1 MPKYSV
7 PITFWGTIEAENAD
21 EAWQIVSDGLSIK
34 CGVFENTMVA
44 IGMTDTEHLH
54 DEVEELDE

>member
-7 PITFWGTIEAENAD
+7 PINFWGTIEAESA
-21 EAWQIVSDGLSIK
+21 EQAWQIVYDGLSVK

-54 DEVEELDE
+54 DEVELDE